1 MRAYFS
7 QFGTITRLRL
17 SRNRN
22 TGASKH
28 YAFIEFASAEVASIV
43 AGTMNSYLLF
53 GHILRCKVVPPEQV
67 HEKLWV
73 GANRRFKKVPWNRIE
88 GRKLNLP
95 MGRERWERRLAT
107 EKKRRGKKN
116 KGLESIGYE
125 GPVGNMREVDDV
137 FVRKEENNEEV
148 LALEPGN
155 STEEVVQ
162 EEKSVNSGSGDGL
175 PLIREGIKRP
185 KVSRSKRKDKASE
198 LEQEDQQH
206 RVDPTSIIKDSECE
220 LQPSKGE
227 TELEELSVMQKV
239 SGEKQLR
246 EGSTPITKVSG
257 SKSRPSK
264 RKAVNEK
271 SSEAKKVRRKK
282 VRSD

>member
-7 QFGTITRLRL
+7 QFGTVTRLRL

-43 AGTMNSYLLF
+43 ASTMNSYLLF

-88 GRKLNLP
+88 GRKINLP
-95 MGRERWERRLAT
+95 MGRERWERRVET
-107 EKKRRGKKN
+107 EKRRRVKKN

-137 FVRKEENNEEV
+137 PMREEGNNEEV
-148 LALEPGN
+148 
-155 STEEVVQ
+155 Q
-162 EEKSVNSGSGDGL
+162 
-175 PLIREGIKRP
+175 
-185 KVSRSKRKDKASE
+185 
-198 LEQEDQQH
+198 
-206 RVDPTSIIKDSECE
+206 
-220 LQPSKGE
+220 
-227 TELEELSVMQKV
+227 
-239 SGEKQLR
+239 
-246 EGSTPITKVSG
+246 
-257 SKSRPSK
+257 
-264 RKAVNEK
+264 
-271 SSEAKKVRRKK
+271 
-282 VRSD
+282 